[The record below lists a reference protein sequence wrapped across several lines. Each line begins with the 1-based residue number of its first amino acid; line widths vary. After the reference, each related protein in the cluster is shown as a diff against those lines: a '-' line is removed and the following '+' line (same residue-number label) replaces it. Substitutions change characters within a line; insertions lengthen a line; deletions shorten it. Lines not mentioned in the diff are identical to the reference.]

1 MKGVYIVV
9 IISVVWSIISQI
21 IEKKK
26 AQAAKPSSTSKRH
39 TVVETGLKV
48 DPVQVKIESLR
59 RRSVQAAPKSIPRP
73 TVASSPNRISP
84 LHVKECELQ
93 PHSVQVKKRVPPA
106 VQLARML
113 KDKRN
118 LRTAIVLS
126 EILSKPKAHQ

>member
-26 AQAAKPSSTSKRH
+26 AQAAKSKSSPKRPP
-39 TVVETGLKV
+39 VVETGWKA

-59 RRSVQAAPKSIPRP
+59 RRSVQAAPASIPTP
-73 TVASSPNRISP
+73 TVARSLAPIKS

-93 PHSVQVKKRVPPA
+93 PLSARVKKRIPPA

-113 KDKRN
+113 KDNRN
-118 LRTAIVLS
+118 LRTAIVLN